1 MCLPEYES
9 QNLKHTLM
17 LWVVFFCEFFHFVG
31 KKKRAQQHG
40 QTLFWKKIKNFT
52 RFLGRYLWNCQKK
65 ALATQMPW
73 LPIYLPT
80 SVTYLSTHLGYQ
92 PTLHNCMY
100 LYILSRAVL
109 FIGRLFLRLKSF
121 CGKWNTHY
129 HWAKGVVKGS
139 RLATI
144 FSSLWSETNVWMFCT
159 AEQVPHCPYWCVRP
173 TGAGYQ
179 CKSNWKL
186 SHTMKEISTHE
197 STIR

>member
-1 MCLPEYES
+1 MGSFFLR
-9 QNLKHTLM
+9 
-17 LWVVFFCEFFHFVG
+17 VFSFCGE
-31 KKKRAQQHG
+31 KKKGPTTWSNA
-40 QTLFWKKIKNFT
+40 LLKKN
-52 RFLGRYLWNCQKK
+52 QKFHQISRK
-65 ALATQMPW
+65 ISMKLSKKSFGYPNAL
-73 LPIYLPT
+73 
-80 SVTYLSTHLGYQ
+80 VTYLSTHLGYQ

-139 RLATI
+139 RLPTI